1 MSLQPGWRTFK
12 KMMKFWLSPHGPE
25 AASRRM
31 KEICMGW
38 GGKYQR
44 THDEYRAIPQGWD
57 AESLLAEHRRLNG
70 RGSIE
75 LGASM
80 ADLSPHR
87 RYLRTMYYIAEKL
100 ETGDLASIEL
110 AVRYIELHYIG
121 SYAGYIRALLAR
133 RLKHAPL
140 SREQRA
146 RLARHFYGLLKTEER
161 CGEFSVYISLWRRI
175 IAPGEILAVKSLV
188 DERGPQ
194 DKAFGEKLLQRLG
207 IGTRSGRPDRPR
219 PATDLDA

>member
-1 MSLQPGWRTFK
+1 
-12 KMMKFWLSPHGPE
+12 
-25 AASRRM
+25 
-31 KEICMGW
+31 MGW

-44 THDEYRAIPQGWD
+44 THDEYHAIPQGWD
-57 AESLLAEHRRLNG
+57 EESLIAEYRRLNG
-70 RGSIE
+70 RGSIGPGE
-75 LGASM
+75 SIVN
-80 ADLSPHR
+80 LSPWR
-87 RYLRTMYYIAEKL
+87 RYWHTMYYIASEL

-121 SYAGYIRALLAR
+121 SYAGYIRGLLAR

-146 RLARHFYGLLKTEER
+146 RLARHFYGLLEAEER
-161 CGEFSVYISLWRRI
+161 CGEFSAYISLWRRI

-194 DKAFGEKLLQRLG
+194 DKKFGEKLLQRLG
-207 IGTRSGRPDRPR
+207 HGTRSGRPDRPR
-219 PATDLDA
+219 PATDLDS